1 MCGFDFV
8 ETNVSD
14 QSSVTPKAL
23 FEISSDD
30 ARQGDQS
37 QSTLYVLGFGL
48 AGAILGNTLVLVFFS
63 WP

>member
-8 ETNVSD
+8 ETNVSY
-14 QSSVTPKAL
+14 QSPVTPKAP

-30 ARQGDQS
+30 ARRGDPS
-37 QSTLYVLGFGL
+37 QNTLYVLGFGL
-48 AGAILGNTLVLVFFS
+48 ASAILGNTLVLVFFS

>member
-8 ETNVSD
+8 QTNASD
-14 QSSVTPKAL
+14 QSSVTPKAP

-30 ARQGDQS
+30 ARQGDPS
-37 QSTLYVLGFGL
+37 QNTLYVLGFGL
-48 AGAILGNTLVLVFFS
+48 AGAILGNTLVLVFLS

>member
-14 QSSVTPKAL
+14 QSSVTPKAP
-23 FEISSDD
+23 ISSDY
-30 ARQGDQS
+30 ARQGDPS
-37 QSTLYVLGFGL
+37 QNTLYVLGFGL